1 LARDAEGALL
11 LPRQLVRIANDDQ
24 NNVPIPS
31 FGIVV
36 DF

>member
-1 LARDAEGALL
+1 LARAEDGTLL
-11 LPRQLVRIANDDQ
+11 LPRQLVRIAREDQ